1 MADSK
6 KHRDGRTDKQTLAS
20 YSFMLANLK
29 AKNRIAVRCRPDF
42 APQLTIIFSMVEGE
56 APSAMALQSR
66 APADLPCR
74 SNGDFM
80 PREEQTSDPLSSRAS
95 QECSWP
101 TLRPR
106 TEAEVRSET
115 PLDHGGAPHRA
126 NLPS

>member
-20 YSFMLANLK
+20 YSFMRANLK
-29 AKNRIAVRCRPDF
+29 ATNRIAVRCRPDF

-74 SNGDFM
+74 SNGEFM
-80 PREEQTSDPLSSRAS
+80 PREGQSLGSLSSRGVLGDSSPA
-95 QECSWP
+95 
-101 TLRPR
+101 RPLQVKG
-106 TEAEVRSET
+106 EARS
-115 PLDHGGAPHRA
+115 
-126 NLPS
+126 